1 MWLQDCGILKKLRD
15 DELKVPNLIP
25 RPKMKL
31 NHPISLSQLAMSF
44 FMAVPGIVIAISAFF
59 VELFKGQK
67 VKAKGTNQRHV
78 SWAAPT
84 RHHSERDVRR
94 DTTEGQN
101 IILPESR
108 GPPVGTMQP

>member
-15 DELKVPNLIP
+15 DELKAPNLIP
-25 RPKMKL
+25 RPKVKVNQPL
-31 NHPISLSQLAMSF
+31 SISQLATAF
-44 FMAVPGIVIAISAFF
+44 FMAVPGIVSAISAFF
-59 VELFKGQK
+59 VELLKGQK
-67 VKAKGTNQRHV
+67 VNAKGTNQRHV

-84 RHHSERDVRR
+84 RHHSERDARR